1 MPLSDGRREFV
12 TPGDATVH
20 RPLIML
26 ATTALVCGC
35 VASPTVQR
43 TSPPAAEVVLIPA
56 IHAQNADRERIRAE
70 REKALKST
78 PASMAAE
85 CREAFKALHVRG
97 TVDGLTVELARIY
110 LTAFDKSSKDG
121 AEKRELAKAQLF
133 GFCYT
138 AHSIATSNSH
148 RPVVS
153 AGSITL
159 SGPAAARIDDM
170 YQQASCLQR
179 IKDLKDLGVLS
190 DEAII
195 EVSEY
200 LQERRNPIIRRA
212 GILNGHCA
220 AVNVIWTGLL
230 L

>member
-1 MPLSDGRREFV
+1 MQRV
-12 TPGDATVH
+12 
-20 RPLIML
+20 LIML
-26 ATTALVCGC
+26 TAATLLWGC
-35 VASPTVQR
+35 ATLPTVEH
-43 TSPPAAEVVLIPA
+43 TAPPATEFVPRPA
-56 IHAQNADRERIRAE
+56 IHFQNADRERIRAE

-97 TVDGLTVELARIY
+97 IVDGLTVELARIY
-110 LTAFDKSSKDG
+110 LTASDKASKDG
-121 AEKRELAKAQLF
+121 AEKRELVKAQLF

-138 AHSIATSNSH
+138 ARSIATSNSH

-170 YQQASCLQR
+170 HQQASCLQR
-179 IKDLKDLGVLS
+179 TKDLKDLGVLS
-190 DEAII
+190 DEAIL
-195 EVSEY
+195 EVSQY
-200 LQERRNPIIRRA
+200 LQEKQNPIVRRV

-220 AVNVIWTGLL
+220 AVNVIWTGLIL
-230 L
+230 

>member
-1 MPLSDGRREFV
+1 MLTAATLLWGCAAPPTVERTAPTATEFV
-12 TPGDATVH
+12 P
-20 RPLIML
+20 R
-26 ATTALVCGC
+26 
-35 VASPTVQR
+35 
-43 TSPPAAEVVLIPA
+43 PA
-56 IHAQNADRERIRAE
+56 IDVQNADRERIRAQ

-78 PASMAAE
+78 PASMAGE

-97 TVDGLTVELARIY
+97 IVDGLTVELAGIY

-121 AEKRELAKAQLF
+121 AEKRELATAQLF

-138 AHSIATSNSH
+138 ARSIAALNNH

-170 YQQASCLQR
+170 HQQASCLQR

-190 DEAII
+190 DEAIL

-220 AVNVIWTGLL
+220 AVNVIWTGLVL
-230 L
+230 